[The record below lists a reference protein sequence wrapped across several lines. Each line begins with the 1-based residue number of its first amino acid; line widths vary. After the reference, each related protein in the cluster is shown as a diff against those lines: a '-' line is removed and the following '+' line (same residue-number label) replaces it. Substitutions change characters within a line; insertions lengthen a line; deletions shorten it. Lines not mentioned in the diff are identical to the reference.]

1 MEGGGSS
8 RGRGISPGLV
18 ISSLPVSV
26 HVRGQSSSFVRV
38 RLRSCVFVV
47 VRGRSHSF
55 VGGGLHSWAVAFAF
69 AFVRGRS

>member
-1 MEGGGSS
+1 MEGGGSG

-26 HVRGQSSSFVRV
+26 HVCGQPSSFVRV
-38 RLRSCVFVV
+38 RLRSCTFVF

-55 VGGGLHSWAVAFAF
+55 VGGGICLWAVAFAF
-69 AFVRGRS
+69 VLEWS